1 MSLRSEG
8 GGRPITGRTVLYIL
22 LGFFGVMFVANGIFT
37 YYAVSTFNGLVTEGS
52 YRKGL
57 EYDERLAAEARQE
70 RLGWNADLTLAGRG
84 DELRLKLAGEDGLP
98 VSGRLVRVRVGR
110 PATNKFDR
118 TIQLNEVAPGTY
130 SRQISLP
137 GDGNWLASL
146 EILEG
151 YDEAKSV
158 VYRMKKRLW
167 LKPGT

>member
-1 MSLRSEG
+1 MTIRSED

-22 LGFFGVMFVANGIFT
+22 VGFFGVMLVANGIFT
-37 YYAVSTFNGLVTEGS
+37 YLAVSTFNGLVTEGS

-70 RLGWNADLTLAGRG
+70 RLGWNADLQLAERGGQLRFKLEGDDGR
-84 DELRLKLAGEDGLP
+84 P
-98 VSGRLVRVRVGR
+98 VSGRLVRVRMGR
-110 PATNKFDR
+110 PATDKFDR
-118 TIQLNEVAPGTY
+118 TILLNETSPGLYT
-130 SRQISLP
+130 RDISLP
-137 GDGNWLASL
+137 GAGNWLASL
-146 EILEG
+146 EVLEG

>member
-1 MSLRSEG
+1 MSMRSEDRG
-8 GGRPITGRTVLYIL
+8 SPITGRTVLYIL
-22 LGFFGVMFVANGIFT
+22 IGFFGVMFVVNGIFT
-37 YYAVSTFNGLVTEGS
+37 YFAVTTFNGLVAEGS

-70 RLGWNADLTLAGRG
+70 RLGWNADLQFTERGGQLRFTL
-84 DELRLKLAGEDGLP
+84 EGEDGRP
-98 VSGRLVRVRVGR
+98 ISGRLVRVRVGR
-110 PATNKFDR
+110 PATDKFDQ
-118 TIQLNEVAPGTY
+118 TLLLSETAPGTY
-130 SRQISLP
+130 TQDVSLT

-146 EILEG
+146 EVLEG